1 MQGEISVPKR
11 VACLGVLL
19 RVCGRVAYKFSS
31 HVVDLIRPTASCFHL
46 LLTRWWWLISY
57 NPVIVILYSCTFYSR
72 LNIYYLFFLH
82 LINLSVLLYSRIF
95 SFTFLFILKTFIFT
109 RFLTLVYYC
118 ISSNNNRNID
128 ESFDWLIKRGK

>member
-19 RVCGRVAYKFSS
+19 RVCGRVAYEFSS

-57 NPVIVILYSCTFYSR
+57 NPVIVILYSCTFYAR

-95 SFTFLFILKTFIFT
+95 SFTFLFIFEKIYFHKIFDPGLFLYFIKQQSKYRWKF
-109 RFLTLVYYC
+109 RLA
-118 ISSNNNRNID
+118 N
-128 ESFDWLIKRGK
+128 